1 MPALFFF
8 VFSVLL
14 FAQEEMITRT
24 QVLMGTY
31 VSITLSANHNAQISE
46 AFAHIKKIE
55 NSLSNYDPDA
65 SLWKLN
71 ATHHVKNDPCLAE
84 ALRLSQAYYQET
96 NGYFDV
102 TIGAISK
109 ELYHFGEET
118 PRSPTK
124 EALKAA
130 HLDIHGIHLND
141 KTINTEANISIDL
154 GGMGKGYAADKVA
167 TFLERQNIHKG
178 IIALSGD
185 IRCLGRCDI
194 ALQSPFEEEQ
204 TFATITSKHPQL
216 SISTSGTYRR
226 FATTKAEH
234 HLINPKTAEQGRE
247 FISVSLFT
255 NANNAKIDAYATAI
269 SVMPREQALCFLKQ
283 HKEIGFILVDK
294 NAEVLYGNT
303 KNLIDIVWLDYKEML
318 SKPSSS
324 ENTKRNPSNAKS
336 FIHPNTTHPRVII
349 K

>member
-1 MPALFFF
+1 MPTLLLL
-8 VFSVLL
+8 VFSALL

-31 VSITLSANHNAQISE
+31 VSITLEAKENAQIAH
-46 AFAHIKKIE
+46 AFEHIKQIE
-55 NSLSNYDPDA
+55 ASLSNYDSNA
-65 SLWKLN
+65 SLSKLN
-71 ATHHVKNDPCLAE
+71 ATHRIKYDPILSE
-84 ALRLSQAYYQET
+84 ALKLSTTYYKET

-118 PRSPTK
+118 LRSPSK

-130 HLDIHGIHLND
+130 RLDIHGIHIND

-154 GGMGKGYAADKVA
+154 GGMGKGYATDKVA
-167 TFLERQNIHKG
+167 TFLGRQNIRKG

-185 IRCLGRCDI
+185 IRCLDLCEI
-194 ALQSPFEEEQ
+194 ELQSPYSEQ
-204 TFATITSKHPQL
+204 TFATVQSKHPNL
-216 SISTSGTYRR
+216 SVSTSGTYRR
-226 FATTKAEH
+226 YATTKAEH

-247 FISVSLFT
+247 FVSVSLFT
-255 NANNAKIDAYATAI
+255 TANNATIDAYATAI
-269 SVMPREQALCFLKQ
+269 SVMPREQALCFLGQ
-283 HKEIGFILVDK
+283 HKEIGFVLVDK

-303 KNLIDIVWLDYKEML
+303 KNLIDIVWLDYKETL
-318 SKPSSS
+318 SKPSSTA
-324 ENTKRNPSNAKS
+324 NTKRNPSNAKS

>member
-1 MPALFFF
+1 MPTLFF
-8 VFSVLL
+8 LL
-14 FAQEEMITRT
+14 FPLLIFAQEQMSTRT

-31 VSITLSANHNAQISE
+31 VSITLNTNHNAEISE

-65 SLWKLN
+65 SLSKLN
-71 ATHHVKNDPCLAE
+71 ATHHIENDPCLAE

-118 PRSPTK
+118 ARSPSK

-167 TFLERQNIHKG
+167 TFLGRQNIRKG

-185 IRCLGRCDI
+185 VRCLDLCEI
-194 ALQSPFEEEQ
+194 ELQSPYSEQ
-204 TFATITSKHPQL
+204 TFATIQSKHPNL
-216 SISTSGTYRR
+216 SVSTSGTYRR

-234 HLINPKTAEQGRE
+234 HLINPKTALQGRE
-247 FISVSLFT
+247 FVSVSLFT

-269 SVMPREQALCFLKQ
+269 SVMPREQALCFLRE
-283 HKEIGFILVDK
+283 HKEIGFVLVDK

-303 KNLIDIVWLDYKEML
+303 KNLIDIVWLDYKETL
-318 SKPSSS
+318 SKPSNIV
-324 ENTKRNPSNAKS
+324 NTKRNPSNAKS